1 MVEDKVKK
9 KKNIKFYLIIVIV
22 LVVLSSI
29 IVLAW
34 ARFST
39 TKMGGS
45 SADVAKWVFKVNG
58 SSSQTEDNILL
69 AITRTDSNRF
79 SRFKNDCTR
88 HFRKNRNNSRY

>member
-1 MVEDKVKK
+1 MVENEGKK
-9 KKNIKFYLIIVIV
+9 KKIIKFYLIIGMI
-22 LVVLSSI
+22 LIALSSI

-39 TKMGGS
+39 TKMGGA
-45 SADVAKWVFKVNG
+45 SADVARWVFKVNG

-79 SRFKNDCTR
+79 GRFKNNCTR
-88 HFRKNRNNSRY
+88 HFGKN

>member
-1 MVEDKVKK
+1 MAENNVKK
-9 KKNIKFYLIIVIV
+9 KKNIKFYLIIIMI

-45 SADVAKWVFKVNG
+45 SADVARWFFKVNG
-58 SSSQTEDNILL
+58 SSSQTEDNIML

-79 SRFKNDCTR
+79 GRFKNNCTR
-88 HFRKNRNNSRY
+88 NFRKN

>member
-1 MVEDKVKK
+1 MSENNVKK
-9 KKNIKFYLIIVIV
+9 KKIIKFYLIIIMA

-39 TKMGGS
+39 TKMGDS
-45 SADVAKWVFKVNG
+45 SADVARWFFKVNG
-58 SSSQTEDNILL
+58 SSSQTTDNIIF

-79 SRFKNDCTR
+79 GRFKNDCTR
-88 HFRKNRNNSRY
+88 NFRRN